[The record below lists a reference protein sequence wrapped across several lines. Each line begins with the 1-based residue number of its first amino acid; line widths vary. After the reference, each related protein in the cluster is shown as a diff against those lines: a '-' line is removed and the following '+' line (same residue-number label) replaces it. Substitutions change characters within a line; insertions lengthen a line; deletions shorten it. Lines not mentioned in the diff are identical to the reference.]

1 MFSSEQF
8 LKRILLLHELI
19 ILLIILLTIIS
30 FSVLTTLFYSEAE
43 HLTS

>member
-1 MFSSEQF
+1 MFSSVQF

-19 ILLIILLTIIS
+19 ILLIIIS